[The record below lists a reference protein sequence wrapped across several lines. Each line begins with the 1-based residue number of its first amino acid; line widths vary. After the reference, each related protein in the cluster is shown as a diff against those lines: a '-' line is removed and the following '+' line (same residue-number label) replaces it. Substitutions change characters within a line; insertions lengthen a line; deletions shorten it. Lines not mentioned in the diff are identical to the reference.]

1 MTTDYDGI
9 AAEYKRAKQQP
20 WRMHVEY
27 HTLFGLA
34 GELEGR
40 SVLDLACGEGFH
52 TRFIRRNG
60 AADVVGVD
68 LSQGMIDLA
77 REEERRAPLGI
88 TYLQGDAADLALDR
102 SFDLV
107 MAAYLLNYARSEAEL
122 GAMARAIVRHLEPGG
137 RFVTVNNN
145 PAHDRRHFYAS
156 RKYGF
161 VKHAAMPL
169 SDGVPVE
176 YEFFL
181 GDGGS
186 VTITNYHLA
195 MDTHERVLREAGFRH
210 VEWHAPQLAPG
221 AGAGVPDGYWN
232 AFLQQPPVVFL
243 ACTR

>member
-34 GELEGR
+34 GDLAGR

-60 AADVVGVD
+60 AAEAVGVD
-68 LSQGMIDLA
+68 LSQGMVDLA
-77 REEERRAPLGI
+77 MEEERRAPLGI
-88 TYLQGDAADLALDR
+88 TYLQGDAAELDLGR
-102 SFDLV
+102 TFDLV
-107 MAAYLLNYARSEAEL
+107 MAAYLLNYARDADAL
-122 GAMARAIVRHLEPGG
+122 GRMARAIVRHLPPGG

-145 PAHDRRHFYAS
+145 PAHPRDAFDAS

-161 VKHAAMPL
+161 VKHAALPL
-169 SDGVPVE
+169 VDGVPVH

-181 GDGGS
+181 GDGTS
-186 VTITNYHLA
+186 VTITNYHLG
-195 MDTHERVLREAGFRH
+195 MDTHDRVLREAGFRQ
-210 VEWHAPQLAPG
+210 VSWHAPRLAPG
-221 AGAGVPDGYWN
+221 AGADVPAGYWD
-232 AFLQQPPVVFL
+232 AFLAQPPVTFL
-243 ACTR
+243 ECTR

>member
-1 MTTDYDGI
+1 MTTDYDRI
-9 AAEYKRAKQQP
+9 AAEYKRAKQQA

-34 GELEGR
+34 GTLAGR

-60 AADVVGVD
+60 AAEVVGVD

-77 REEERRAPLGI
+77 CAEERREPLGI
-88 TYLQGDAADLALDR
+88 EYRQGDAADLALDR

-107 MAAYLLNYARSEAEL
+107 MAAYLLNYARDEAEL
-122 GAMARAIVRHLEPGG
+122 GRMARAIVRHLKPGG

-145 PAHDRRHFYAS
+145 PLHARDGFQAS

-161 VKHAAMPL
+161 VKHAAAPL
-169 SDGVPVE
+169 ADGVPVE

-186 VTITNYHLA
+186 VTITNLHLGI
-195 MDTHERVLREAGFRH
+195 DTHERVLREAGFRDIA
-210 VEWHAPQLAPG
+210 WHAPQLAPG
-221 AGAGVPDGYWN
+221 AGDGVEPGYWD
-232 AFLQQPPVVFL
+232 AFLQQQPVAFL